1 MSYPVGGKTKRA
13 FDIAASLFFLCVASP
28 IFLLV
33 ALAMYLFD
41 LGPIFYA
48 QRRIGFAGREFS
60 CWKFR
65 TMIPGAEALLES
77 ILQDP
82 ETRWEWEAGQKLKN
96 DPRVTS
102 VGRFLRK
109 TNFDELPQLG
119 NVLWGDMSLVGPR
132 PIVQDEVKHYGVLW
146 DFYLKA
152 RPGLTGLWQISG
164 RSDTSYEDRVVKD
177 TVYVIRWS
185 FWTDVWIVVK
195 TVYCVLLQK
204 GSY

>member
-1 MSYPVGGKTKRA
+1 
-13 FDIAASLFFLCVASP
+13 
-28 IFLLV
+28 
-33 ALAMYLFD
+33 
-41 LGPIFYA
+41 
-48 QRRIGFAGREFS
+48 
-60 CWKFR
+60 
-65 TMIPGAEALLES
+65 MIPGAEALLES

-109 TNFDELPQLG
+109 TSFDELPQLG

-164 RSDTSYEDRVVKD
+164 RSDTSYEYRVVKD